1 MIGDSMETKIFEEYE
16 DIGIIIDGERK
27 ETIIYIESTEQ
38 ADLKDLPVAEEK

>member
-1 MIGDSMETKIFEEYE
+1 METKNFEDYE

-27 ETIIYIESTEQ
+27 EKVIYIESTEQ